1 MGGKISPSAVLVIS
15 KNGTRLV
22 NIKNQDAVTK
32 IIDMAPDLI
41 SRFTGQKEEDGYTA
55 EKVEHIINQEADKE

>member
-32 IIDMAPDLI
+32 IIDMAPDQPLYRQKGRGRVYRRE
-41 SRFTGQKEEDGYTA
+41 SRAYNKPRGG
-55 EKVEHIINQEADKE
+55 